1 MLDEAARQATRAT
14 FTQGDA
20 LALPFPND
28 SFSRVFTGHFYGHLR
43 EDGLMVH
50 DLMLVQV
57 KKPEDSKYPWDYYL
71 ILTRIPGEQAFG
83 PPNPACPLVKG

>member
-1 MLDEAARQATRAT
+1 MREMPVED
-14 FTQGDA
+14 F
-20 LALPFPND
+20 
-28 SFSRVFTGHFYGHLR
+28 FSRNGRLR

-57 KKPEDSKYPWDYYL
+57 KKPDDSKYPRDYYQ
-71 ILTRIPGEQAFG
+71 ILTHIPGEQAFA